1 MLLTNIDRRDNGFE
15 KNTFF
20 NCYIQTLTYE
30 TLDLKRT
37 LFSFFYHIGWFLDF
51 VNDSP
56 RVLSGDRDSSNYY
69 MLENI
74 IYLCTD
80 WQSQREKVKKS
91 FLGQIR
97 FSSAHRWAFFYDLWI
112 STLFHRKNINSRSRQ
127 CGGFRRDPLVFVNVL
142 VT

>member
-1 MLLTNIDRRDNGFE
+1 MLLTNIDLRDTGFE
-15 KNTFF
+15 KYTFL
-20 NCYIQTLTYE
+20 I
-30 TLDLKRT
+30 
-37 LFSFFYHIGWFLDF
+37 FYHMGWFLDF

-56 RVLSGDRDSSNYY
+56 HLLSGDRDSSNYY

-97 FSSAHRWAFFYDLWI
+97 FPSAHR
-112 STLFHRKNINSRSRQ
+112 
-127 CGGFRRDPLVFVNVL
+127 
-142 VT
+142 